1 MLTIT
6 SCEGL
11 RISSPKL
18 FGKASKHL
26 SLAFVHY
33 ARRLEPNGLRLNR
46 FARSNG
52 LEEPSCVYLWAVA
65 PSPNLG
71 ADQGLVQESFHPG
84 ELCNE
89 PNPLVVMLVLG
100 TRENIDKVCINM
112 YQLTGFH
119 SIVQ

>member
-1 MLTIT
+1 MCI
-6 SCEGL
+6 
-11 RISSPKL
+11 
-18 FGKASKHL
+18 
-26 SLAFVHY
+26 
-33 ARRLEPNGLRLNR
+33 
-46 FARSNG
+46 FAGST
-52 LEEPSCVYLWAVA
+52 VA

-119 SIVQ
+119 SIVQYFP